1 MSNCFGRQFRLMTAG
16 ESHGPAMVAI
26 VDGCPAGLAL
36 DVSIIQQDL
45 DRRKPACSKWVTQRQ
60 ESDQV
65 KILSGVFRGQTT
77 GASIAL
83 MIENHD
89 AKPHHYDD
97 IEQCFRPG
105 HADYTYHKK
114 YGVRDHRGGGRASAR
129 ETAMWVAAGA
139 IAKQLLQ
146 QQTDIV
152 VQAGLAAVGDIQAE
166 QYAWQQVYN
175 NDCYFLDA
183 DKVEQVQH
191 VITELRKQGDSIGG
205 SVCVRA
211 QGVPVGLGEPVF
223 AKLNAQI
230 AAAMMGINAVK
241 AVEIGD
247 GMDVVNQR
255 GSQHRD
261 EILTDGF
268 ASNHAG
274 GILGGISTGQD
285 ILVRAAVKPPSSIR
299 IPAQTIDVNG
309 KATEVVTEGRHDV
322 CVAIRAVPVAQAM
335 MNLVLAD
342 AWLGCHPGLD
352 PGSRENNIK
361 NTLAEGIK

>member
-36 DVSIIQQDL
+36 DTALIQQAL

-77 GASIAL
+77 GSSIAL
-83 MIENHD
+83 MIENQD
-89 AKPHHYDD
+89 AKPHHYD
-97 IEQCFRPG
+97 ELEHCYRPG

-114 YGVRDHRGGGRASAR
+114 YGVCDYRGGGRASAR

-139 IAKQLLQ
+139 IAQQLLLQ
-146 QQTDIV
+146 HTDIT
-152 VQAGLAAVGDIQAE
+152 VQAGLAAMGDIVAQ
-166 QYAWQQVYN
+166 QYDWDGVYH
-175 NDCYFLDA
+175 NDCYFLEA
-183 DKVEQVQH
+183 SQLEQLHQR
-191 VITELRKQGDSIGG
+191 ITDLRKKGDSIGG

-247 GMDVVNQR
+247 GIEVVTQR
-255 GSQHRD
+255 GSEHRD
-261 EILTDGF
+261 EILVNGF

-285 ILVRAAVKPPSSIR
+285 ITVRLAVKPPSSIR
-299 IPAQTIDVNG
+299 IPAKTVNTDG
-309 KATEVVTEGRHDV
+309 EATEVITEGRHDV

-352 PGSRENNIK
+352 PGSRKNNIS
-361 NTLAEGIK
+361 IH